1 MDEVK
6 EELNAEVTAH
16 VAEIKVQLAEV
27 KAQMG
32 RGEGRVEEMM
42 ELLERKLVKQSQ
54 QLAQMAQMAQREQ
67 QQLALILSKL
77 GIDVP
82 PATLLPV
89 TPPPEWEPTIL
100 AESAGG
106 TSSSSP
112 RPSPRR
118 LMPSLSRP
126 KLGPID

>member
-1 MDEVK
+1 
-6 EELNAEVTAH
+6 
-16 VAEIKVQLAEV
+16 
-27 KAQMG
+27 MG

-42 ELLERKLVKQSQ
+42 ELLERKLDKQSQ
-54 QLAQMAQMAQREQ
+54 QLAQMAQREQ

-100 AESAGG
+100 AESAGS

-126 KLGPID
+126 KLGPVD

>member
-1 MDEVK
+1 
-6 EELNAEVTAH
+6 

-42 ELLERKLVKQSQ
+42 ELLERKLDKQSQ
-54 QLAQMAQMAQREQ
+54 QLAQMAQREQ

-77 GIDVP
+77 GIDAP
-82 PATLLPV
+82 PATSYKSSPAASTTSASFKSPPV
-89 TPPPEWEPTIL
+89 TPPPEWEPTMIL
-100 AESAGG
+100 AEPAGS

-126 KLGPID
+126 KLGPVD

>member
-16 VAEIKVQLAEV
+16 VAEIKAQLAEV

-32 RGEGRVEEMM
+32 RGEVRVEEMM
-42 ELLERKLVKQSQ
+42 ELLERKLDKQSQ
-54 QLAQMAQMAQREQ
+54 QLAQMAQREQ

-100 AESAGG
+100 AESAGS